1 MLDNS
6 ENIIRLCD
14 TDHVFGG
21 PPMYKIETTES
32 AWQRCPICDGMG
44 RLLCDDG
51 TATFKA
57 CDVCAGKKIISKATG
72 KPPAD

>member
-51 TATFKA
+51 PQPLRLATFA
-57 CDVCAGKKIISKATG
+57 
-72 KPPAD
+72 PERR